1 MLHHNLDELL
11 ETGGLRVPAQLALG
25 LRGVAPEVD
34 HVGGTIEVLAH
45 GHERLAHKVGRTSR
59 ADALLVDALALPAQF
74 NACKAEGQ
82 RGKLAHGVL
91 HASGDDEILG
101 RGVLEDEPHTL
112 HVVLGIAPV
121 AQGVEV
127 AQIEAVL
134 LALRDARGSQRNLAR
149 DEGFAAALALVVEE
163 DARAAEHIVCLAIL
177 LDNPVAIE
185 FGHRVGTIG
194 MEGRL
199 LVLRHFLHLAV
210 QLGGGSL
217 VYLARLLQVIGAHGF
232 EDAQHTNGIYIGR
245 KLGRIKTHLHVAL
258 RGEVVDFRGLHLAN
272 EFDQRHRVGHVGIV
286 KVEAGLAFEVGNA
299 LAVVHGRTADDAVHF
314 VALGQEKLG
323 KITAILSRHTRN

>member
-1 MLHHNLDELL
+1 
-11 ETGGLRVPAQLALG
+11 
-25 LRGVAPEVD
+25 
-34 HVGGTIEVLAH
+34 
-45 GHERLAHKVGRTSR
+45 
-59 ADALLVDALALPAQF
+59 
-74 NACKAEGQ
+74 
-82 RGKLAHGVL
+82 
-91 HASGDDEILG
+91 
-101 RGVLEDEPHTL
+101 
-112 HVVLGIAPV
+112 
-121 AQGVEV
+121 
-127 AQIEAVL
+127 
-134 LALRDARGSQRNLAR
+134 
-149 DEGFAAALALVVEE
+149 
-163 DARAAEHIVCLAIL
+163 
-177 LDNPVAIE
+177 
-185 FGHRVGTIG
+185 

-199 LVLRHFLHLAV
+199 LVLRHFLNLAV

-272 EFDQRHRVGHVGIV
+272 EFDQRHRVGHIGIV